1 MDSSPVATMSPPP
14 VPSSRA
20 RNSLLFGSF
29 SLPSGWGCRRPMA
42 FSRDNGV
49 SEPEPNTAA
58 AAEKPQ
64 NKLPNRRR
72 KEPRA
77 EEARPLKKLGN
88 TETPGKKSRGF
99 SVTLT
104 RQEIE
109 ADFVAMTGRKPPR
122 KVKKTPKSVQ
132 CQIEIFLLVRPILT
146 VQFVLPLPFAA
157 QDLLPWE
164 LAGGGYPRS
173 LQGERGMH
181 TNSVFVFFFLFS
193 PRNLSWRF
201 EVMIDSSPD
210 WSRMGDSELREGNGG
225 GD

>member
-1 MDSSPVATMSPPP
+1 MDSSPAATMSPPP
-14 VPSSRA
+14 APSSRA
-20 RNSLLFGSF
+20 RNSLLFCSF
-29 SLPSGWGCRRPMA
+29 SLPSGWGCRRSMG

-49 SEPEPNTAA
+49 SEPEPNNAA
-58 AAEKPQ
+58 D
-64 NKLPNRRR
+64 KLPRSPAKGAAVRESPETPR
-72 KEPRA
+72 KQWNLRDRTLWKDNRA
-77 EEARPLKKLGN
+77 EDARPLTKLGN
-88 TETPGKKSRGF
+88 TEAPGKKSRGF

-173 LQGERGMH
+173 LQGEREWGIL
-181 TNSVFVFFFLFS
+181 NCA
-193 PRNLSWRF
+193 
-201 EVMIDSSPD
+201 
-210 WSRMGDSELREGNGG
+210 RETEEEIRGG
-225 GD
+225 A